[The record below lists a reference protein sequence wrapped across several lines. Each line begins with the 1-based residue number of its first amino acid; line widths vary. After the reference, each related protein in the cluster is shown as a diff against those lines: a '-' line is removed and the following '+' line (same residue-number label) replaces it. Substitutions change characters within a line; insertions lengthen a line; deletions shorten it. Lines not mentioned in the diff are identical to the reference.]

1 MSLIWK
7 TALIFFS
14 QALSLWDLFINM
26 EMPVCSM
33 LAGTANSFLFRFFS
47 FLIGEY
53 FPRRHLISPFVT
65 IKIINLNLF
74 IFYLV
79 METQG
84 ININTQVLIEASN
97 TLKVNYSFS
106 IVAHECH

>member
-1 MSLIWK
+1 
-7 TALIFFS
+7 
-14 QALSLWDLFINM
+14 
-26 EMPVCSM
+26 
-33 LAGTANSFLFRFFS
+33 
-47 FLIGEY
+47 
-53 FPRRHLISPFVT
+53 
-65 IKIINLNLF
+65 
-74 IFYLV
+74 